1 MNSLD
6 ELKIINNLKKKY
18 NLNYKFIKFSKFN
31 KTEFNKMLNY
41 QDEPFHSLSIYY
53 HYLARKFIRQMGYK
67 ILING
72 EGADEVLGDTIILF
86 ILT

>member
-18 NLNYKFIKFSKFN
+18 NLNHKFIKFKFN

-53 HYLARKFIRQMGYK
+53 RYLARKFIRQINFK
-67 ILING
+67 VLING
-72 EGADEVLGDTIILF
+72 EGADEVLRYNNSF